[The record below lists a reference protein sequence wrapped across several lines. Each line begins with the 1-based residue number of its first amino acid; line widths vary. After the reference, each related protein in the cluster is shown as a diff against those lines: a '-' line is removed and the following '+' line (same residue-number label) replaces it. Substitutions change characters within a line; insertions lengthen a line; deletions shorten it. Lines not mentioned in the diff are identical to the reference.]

1 MGTPLIICIFKSGCR
16 FFLYALENPKHPG
29 LTASVSLSLQSADL
43 ERRVCPLLIL
53 LALQACVSSRA
64 LGDLNRDK
72 RNRSL
77 SPSLPPIR
85 VLGSGICGCLILWV
99 WGRHFLDGLC
109 GDGRHRLRPPLG
121 GRLSSGHTA
130 TASLPRANTAGLQ
143 LPPPLCPLPLS
154 VFWRSFFR
162 VQPDSTSSSVVV
174 FVFFL
179 YFFCRYVFGVCGQC
193 D

>member
-77 SPSLPPIR
+77 SPQPSSHQGSWLWDLWLP
-85 VLGSGICGCLILWV
+85 
-99 WGRHFLDGLC
+99 H
-109 GDGRHRLRPPLG
+109 PLG
-121 GRLSSGHTA
+121 LGKALSGRAL
-130 TASLPRANTAGLQ
+130 
-143 LPPPLCPLPLS
+143 
-154 VFWRSFFR
+154 W
-162 VQPDSTSSSVVV
+162 
-174 FVFFL
+174 
-179 YFFCRYVFGVCGQC
+179 
-193 D
+193 